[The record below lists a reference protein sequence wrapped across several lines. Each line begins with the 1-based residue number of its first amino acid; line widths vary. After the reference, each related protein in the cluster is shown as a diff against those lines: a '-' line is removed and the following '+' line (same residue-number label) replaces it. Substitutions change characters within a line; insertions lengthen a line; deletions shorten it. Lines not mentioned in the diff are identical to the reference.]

1 MYRLP
6 NYVRS
11 LLLTTLISFTVPVA
25 MLGIS
30 LASLSIS
37 SYFPGV
43 ASIAHITLQQ
53 MLIFLKIFGSGSAI
67 SGLFIIG
74 FTCSLVGGL
83 FDTYT
88 YYQSYRYQHVRHG
101 N

>member
-11 LLLTTLISFTVPVA
+11 LLLTMLISFTVPVA
-25 MLGIS
+25 ILGIG
-30 LASLSIS
+30 LAGLSITS
-37 SYFPGV
+37 HFPGV
-43 ASIAHITLQQ
+43 ALIAQITLQQ
-53 MLIFLKIFGSGSAI
+53 MLIFLKIFGSGRAMD
-67 SGLFIIG
+67 GLCIIG
-74 FTCSLVGGL
+74 ITCSLVGGL

-88 YYQSYRYQHVRHG
+88 YYQNYHYQPVRHG

>member
-11 LLLTTLISFTVPVA
+11 LLLTMLISFTVPVA
-25 MLGIS
+25 ILGVS
-30 LASLSIS
+30 LAGLSIS
-37 SYFPGV
+37 SHFPGV
-43 ASIAHITLQQ
+43 AAIARITFQQ
-53 MLIFLKIFGSGSAI
+53 MIIFLRIFGSGRTI
-67 SGLFIIG
+67 DGLLIIG
-74 FTCSLVGGL
+74 ITCGIVGGL

>member
-11 LLLTTLISFTVPVA
+11 LLLTVLISFAAPVA
-25 MLGIS
+25 ILGIS
-30 LASLSIS
+30 LAGLSIS
-37 SYFPGV
+37 SHFPG
-43 ASIAHITLQQ
+43 IAAIAQLTFQQ
-53 MLIFLKIFGSGSAI
+53 MLIFLRIFGSGSAI
-67 SGLFIIG
+67 AGLFIIG
-74 FTCSLVGGL
+74 ITCGLVGGL

-88 YYQSYRYQHVRHG
+88 YYQSYRYQHVRNG

>member
-11 LLLTTLISFTVPVA
+11 LLLTMLISFIVPVA
-25 MLGIS
+25 VLGVS
-30 LASLSIS
+30 LAGLFIGSH
-37 SYFPGV
+37 FPGV
-43 ASIAHITLQQ
+43 AAIAKLTFQQ
-53 MLIFLKIFGSGSAI
+53 IVIFLRIFGSGRTI
-67 SGLFIIG
+67 DGLLIIG
-74 FTCSLVGGL
+74 ITCGIVGGL

-88 YYQSYRYQHVRHG
+88 YYQSYRYQHVRNG

>member
-6 NYVRS
+6 NYGRS
-11 LLLTTLISFTVPVA
+11 LLLTMLISFTVPVTI
-25 MLGIS
+25 LGMS
-30 LASLSIS
+30 LAGLSITS
-37 SYFPGV
+37 HFPGV
-43 ASIAHITLQQ
+43 ASIAHIILQQ
-53 MLIFLKIFGSGSAI
+53 MLIFLKIFGSGRAI